1 MLEGL
6 KELSEEFRQISGCQE
21 LGAVINPIPNGNGE
35 PLDPE
40 LDKAFEAWI
49 AYSTPLWKQAGRSEE
64 WIAQNII
71 DEWAASQD
79 DIVRR
84 YLAGDFTPPPPPPP
98 PPPPVHGITEWLKK
112 YGAYIALCATGVA
125 LIGTILAMKKK

>member
-6 KELSEEFRQISGCQE
+6 KELGEELGEISGCQE
-21 LGAVINPIPNGNGE
+21 LGEAIPVPNGNGE

-40 LDKAFEAWI
+40 LAKARQAWI
-49 AYSTPLWKQAGRSEE
+49 AYSTPLWRKAGRSEE

-71 DEWAASQD
+71 DEWATSQE

-84 YLAGDFTPPPPPPP
+84 YLAGDFTPPVPPPPP
-98 PPPPVHGITEWLKK
+98 ELEWYEKYWPYITVI
-112 YGAYIALCATGVA
+112 GMGVGVTA
-125 LIGTILAMKKK
+125 IVLAMKKKK